1 MSQLDEISTNILE
14 VLAKN
19 PRTPNNAIAKAV
31 GVAEATVATRLRQM
45 RDDKVMRVAL
55 RKDFHSAGYDF
66 QTTVD
71 VSVSGR
77 SVHSVA
83 EELAALD
90 AVKAVMIL
98 MRKPDILVTINT
110 KDRQELAH
118 VLSNQVSTIRGIA
131 QIETHAVLRIRKSR
145 VRYVNLKSRY
155 GD

>member
-1 MSQLDEISTNILE
+1 
-14 VLAKN
+14 
-19 PRTPNNAIAKAV
+19 
-31 GVAEATVATRLRQM
+31 M